1 VEVGDGLI
9 EGAGAES
16 YGEVLAG
23 GGSPGGRDGEAAV
36 GEGVF
41 FEIQGSDAGSGAGG
55 KQIGRKQVEGVRNR
69 EFAGVGEEESGGGE
83 EVEESVHGAAGT
95 IGRVGEWAGGGEQVM
110 EAGGSFEGE
119 AAGGA
124 GVKEARE
131 FGGREEEF
139 GSEAAGADFGEGR
152 VLGDQVEVTIE
163 MRVEGEFDEDFEF
176 ARGENAEDAQ
186 EVVGADGFRLDNIGE
201 EVIAVMGAEVGEEE
215 SILRRGVG
223 GKDAERPGRRWRWKS
238 CGRKVRGV
246 EWMSGGRGEGGEFV
260 EAGDG
265 EDEAAEDPALG
276 GVAIGGVIT
285 DDVGEGEGGGGEE
298 SGVIDEG
305 REEGGGEWRDSGGVG
320 SCSRRRGV
328 RLSRQRTILREA

>member
-1 VEVGDGLI
+1 
-9 EGAGAES
+9 
-16 YGEVLAG
+16 
-23 GGSPGGRDGEAAV
+23 
-36 GEGVF
+36 
-41 FEIQGSDAGSGAGG
+41 
-55 KQIGRKQVEGVRNR
+55 
-69 EFAGVGEEESGGGE
+69 VGEEESGGGE
-83 EVEESVHGAAGT
+83 EVKESVHGAAGT
-95 IGRVGEWAGGGEQVM
+95 VGRIGEWARGGEEMV
-110 EAGGSFEGE
+110 ETGGSFEGE

-186 EVVGADGFRLDNIGE
+186 EVIGAGGFRLDNVGE

-223 GKDAERPGRRWRWKS
+223 GEDAEWPGRRWRWKS

-246 EWMSGGRGEGGEFV
+246 EWVSGGGGEGGEFV